1 MSYTSLFDDLN
12 AAPSRAA
19 RPVGGPAAALMAEF
33 SDQQAQAL
41 ALPVHASA
49 VIRAGAGSG
58 KTRLLVAR
66 AVALMSQGVAP
77 QDIALI
83 SFTRKSAAEL
93 RERIAART
101 GSPARTPVCSTLHAL
116 ALRACKADSPHLRL
130 ITEAELA
137 PVLQDLRGLLGPSA
151 GTLTDREIAAL
162 VGRQR
167 EARDTSGSFGL
178 AAAALDDLLAQQG
191 AHDFA
196 RLLDD
201 AKHQRPFA
209 FSHVLVD
216 EAQDLSALQLEFIAK
231 ISRPG
236 AATWFVGDDDQSIF
250 IFCGAK
256 ADRMRELAERPSY
269 SRITLTRNYRCARSI
284 VAAANRLMEAAPDR
298 EAVLWEATT
307 QEEGSVALIKHAD
320 KDSEFEAAAH
330 AARTQGHQIL
340 VRTRAMAQR
349 YLDSGIEACTIHE
362 AKGLEWDKVWVAG
375 LVQGCLPHALADA
388 DEERRLMYVAVTRA
402 KRELV
407 LSYAC
412 AGRQQPSQF
421 LTEAHAVG

>member
-1 MSYTSLFDDLN
+1 MSYTALFDDLN
-12 AAPSRAA
+12 AAPSRIS
-19 RPVGGPAAALMAEF
+19 RPAGGSAAAQAAEF
-33 SDQQAQAL
+33 SPQQAQAL
-41 ALPVHASA
+41 ALPACASA

-66 AVALMSQGVAP
+66 AVALVSQGVAP

-93 RERIAART
+93 RERIAAQT
-101 GSPARTPVCSTLHAL
+101 GSATRTPVCSTLHAL
-116 ALRACKADSPHLRL
+116 ALRACKAENPHLRL
-130 ITEAELA
+130 VTESELA
-137 PVLQDLRGLLGPSA
+137 PVVQDLRALLGPSA

-178 AAAALDDLLAQQG
+178 AAAALDELLTQQG

-196 RLLDD
+196 KLLDD
-201 AKHQRPFA
+201 ARPQHPFA

-216 EAQDLSALQLEFIAK
+216 EAQDLSALQLEFIEK
-231 ISRPG
+231 ISQPA

-256 ADRMRELAERPSY
+256 ADRMQELAHRPGY
-269 SRITLTRNYRCARSI
+269 SRISLTRNYRCARSI
-284 VAAANRLMEAAPDR
+284 VAAANQLMKMAPGR
-298 EAVLWEATT
+298 EAVSWEAVTS
-307 QEEGSVALIKHAD
+307 EEGSVSVIKHAD
-320 KDSEFEAAAH
+320 KDSEFEAAAR

-349 YLDSGIEACTIHE
+349 YLDAGVSACTIHE

-388 DEERRLMYVAVTRA
+388 DEERRLMYVALTRA

-407 LSYAC
+407 LSHAR
-412 AGRQQPSQF
+412 AGRQQSSQF
-421 LTEAHAVG
+421 LTEAFAAT